1 MTQSLTD
8 AALVLDLSHPDNA
21 ESKEG
26 QGGDEID
33 LDDEEAVYRAV
44 VGIQLPDD
52 HGHDFMSLYEVVRR
66 VADDQMSLVARMDR
80 SRRLSACLLDELQ
93 HTFPVSPSSRNAA
106 ILRLADNYEFTRGA
120 LRGVQDHLRV
130 RELELEREREQHE
143 AVQLERDGLVDQNN
157 CLAEENFM
165 LRLRLSQA
173 NTAVERAVADAHSRQ
188 QIRATEEDRAERLA
202 EALRLEV
209 AEHKTLLKDQG
220 VVLESMQGEL
230 EVARARADADARTVK
245 AKSVL
250 TQLAARGR
258 SSVVAAHDDL
268 LHDLEVFRDEF
279 QKQTEALAVMT
290 ALKEHM
296 SQALQDS
303 RREVERLAAELATSK
318 NEAHQQESTGLL
330 KAAYQAMEAKP
341 AAVTAQNQ
349 ELRTENADISRCAQR
364 ALAEQVEVWS
374 ARVLKLEAQ
383 TRDQLQ
389 VSKRRVKQLNASLL
403 AVKQSVRYFQGSA
416 RNLHAQLR
424 DSVPSFWD
432 WVRKNFS
439 LKNGHRVE
447 DLLSAWLADEP
458 SLYTKHLEA
467 VCLIFD
473 TPSAPSLPLLEG
485 RIFGKAPDDS
495 TLDLPWTSD
504 SSLGRSPTSS
514 EDGPCG
520 STKVTTADEE
530 EDEEAKSEGN
540 VADEKEK
547 EEAASVGAIGDRAIS
562 SRLLVK
568 ETPLSRTP
576 TRKRATTNPPGMRS
590 LKKPRVVMSDAGRG
604 LPTMGLISSVEVAY
618 QDLVRRAPWERY
630 RTQVSFIPPSF
641 LADPMWGGKRPW
653 TIFGAFTLGPYGP
666 GSRRIRRFGLRAD
679 ARDKLWPE
687 VPLRVK
693 GQAWR
698 APFMPTLEFVYG
710 RDLTSI
716 ADTRG
721 LRRST
726 GKSLSLRLR
735 SSYSVTK
742 DV

>member
-1 MTQSLTD
+1 
-8 AALVLDLSHPDNA
+8 
-21 ESKEG
+21 
-26 QGGDEID
+26 
-33 LDDEEAVYRAV
+33 
-44 VGIQLPDD
+44 
-52 HGHDFMSLYEVVRR
+52 
-66 VADDQMSLVARMDR
+66 
-80 SRRLSACLLDELQ
+80 
-93 HTFPVSPSSRNAA
+93 
-106 ILRLADNYEFTRGA
+106 
-120 LRGVQDHLRV
+120 
-130 RELELEREREQHE
+130 
-143 AVQLERDGLVDQNN
+143 
-157 CLAEENFM
+157 
-165 LRLRLSQA
+165 
-173 NTAVERAVADAHSRQ
+173 
-188 QIRATEEDRAERLA
+188 
-202 EALRLEV
+202 
-209 AEHKTLLKDQG
+209 
-220 VVLESMQGEL
+220 
-230 EVARARADADARTVK
+230 
-245 AKSVL
+245 
-250 TQLAARGR
+250 
-258 SSVVAAHDDL
+258 
-268 LHDLEVFRDEF
+268 
-279 QKQTEALAVMT
+279 
-290 ALKEHM
+290 
-296 SQALQDS
+296 
-303 RREVERLAAELATSK
+303 
-318 NEAHQQESTGLL
+318 
-330 KAAYQAMEAKP
+330 
-341 AAVTAQNQ
+341 
-349 ELRTENADISRCAQR
+349 
-364 ALAEQVEVWS
+364 
-374 ARVLKLEAQ
+374 
-383 TRDQLQ
+383 
-389 VSKRRVKQLNASLL
+389 
-403 AVKQSVRYFQGSA
+403 
-416 RNLHAQLR
+416 
-424 DSVPSFWD
+424 
-432 WVRKNFS
+432 
-439 LKNGHRVE
+439 
-447 DLLSAWLADEP
+447 
-458 SLYTKHLEA
+458 
-467 VCLIFD
+467 D

-710 RDLTSI
+710 RDLTVRQCQAFDPDRTVPFDEAEVKEALAWMLEEASIFGHVAATDEVYPFVTEAGSRPCEQSQWALIDPPMGTIAPEGPPAVPATSLPASSI

>member
-8 AALVLDLSHPDNA
+8 ATLVLDPSHPDNA

-52 HGHDFMSLYEVVRR
+52 HGHDFMSLYEMVRR
-66 VADDQMSLVARMDR
+66 VADDQMSLVARMDG

-93 HTFPVSPSSRNAA
+93 HTFPVGPSSRNAA
-106 ILRLADNYEFTRGA
+106 ILRLADNYEFTRVA

-202 EALRLEV
+202 EALQLEV
-209 AEHKTLLKDQG
+209 AEHKTLLKEQG

-290 ALKEHM
+290 ALKEHR

-330 KAAYQAMEAKP
+330 KAAYQAMETKL

-383 TRDQLQ
+383 TRDQRQ

-403 AVKQSVRYFQGSA
+403 AMKQSVRYFQGSA

-432 WVRKNFS
+432 WVRKKFS
-439 LKNGHRVE
+439 GHRVE

-458 SLYTKHLEA
+458 SLYAKHLEA

-485 RIFGKAPDDS
+485 RIFG
-495 TLDLPWTSD
+495 
-504 SSLGRSPTSS
+504 
-514 EDGPCG
+514 
-520 STKVTTADEE
+520 
-530 EDEEAKSEGN
+530 
-540 VADEKEK
+540 
-547 EEAASVGAIGDRAIS
+547 
-562 SRLLVK
+562 
-568 ETPLSRTP
+568 
-576 TRKRATTNPPGMRS
+576 
-590 LKKPRVVMSDAGRG
+590 
-604 LPTMGLISSVEVAY
+604 
-618 QDLVRRAPWERY
+618 
-630 RTQVSFIPPSF
+630 
-641 LADPMWGGKRPW
+641 
-653 TIFGAFTLGPYGP
+653 
-666 GSRRIRRFGLRAD
+666 
-679 ARDKLWPE
+679 
-687 VPLRVK
+687 
-693 GQAWR
+693 
-698 APFMPTLEFVYG
+698 
-710 RDLTSI
+710 
-716 ADTRG
+716 
-721 LRRST
+721 
-726 GKSLSLRLR
+726 
-735 SSYSVTK
+735 
-742 DV
+742 

>member
-8 AALVLDLSHPDNA
+8 AALVLDPSHPDNA

-80 SRRLSACLLDELQ
+80 SRRLSACLQDELQ

-188 QIRATEEDRAERLA
+188 QIRATEEDRTERLA

-245 AKSVL
+245 AKS
-250 TQLAARGR
+250 
-258 SSVVAAHDDL
+258 
-268 LHDLEVFRDEF
+268 
-279 QKQTEALAVMT
+279 KQTEALAVMT

-296 SQALQDS
+296 SQTLQDS
-303 RREVERLAAELATSK
+303 RREVERLAAEMATSK
-318 NEAHQQESTGLL
+318 NEAQS
-330 KAAYQAMEAKP
+330 
-341 AAVTAQNQ
+341 VTA
-349 ELRTENADISRCAQR
+349 LLAQR

-383 TRDQLQ
+383 TRDQRQ

-403 AVKQSVRYFQGSA
+403 AMKQSVCYFQGSA

-432 WVRKNFS
+432 WVRKKFS
-439 LKNGHRVE
+439 LKNGHR
-447 DLLSAWLADEP
+447 
-458 SLYTKHLEA
+458 A

-514 EDGPCG
+514 EDGPRG

-530 EDEEAKSEGN
+530 EDEEAKSGGN
-540 VADEKEK
+540 VADEEEK
-547 EEAASVGAIGDRAIS
+547 EEVASVGAIGDRAIS

-641 LADPMWGGKRPW
+641 LADPMWGVKRSW

-710 RDLTSI
+710 RDLTVRQCQAFDPDRTVPFDEAEVKEALAWMLEEAGIFGHAAATDEVYPCLLPRRDPSI

-726 GKSLSLRLR
+726 GKSLSLRIR

>member
-52 HGHDFMSLYEVVRR
+52 HGHDFMSLYEMVRR

-93 HTFPVSPSSRNAA
+93 HTFPVGPSSRNAA

-157 CLAEENFM
+157 CLAEENFI

-245 AKSVL
+245 AKS
-250 TQLAARGR
+250 
-258 SSVVAAHDDL
+258 
-268 LHDLEVFRDEF
+268 
-279 QKQTEALAVMT
+279 KQTEALAVMT

-303 RREVERLAAELATSK
+303 RREVERLAAEMATSK
-318 NEAHQQESTGLL
+318 NEAQSVTALLGSLPSQVTSQQESTGLL
-330 KAAYQAMEAKP
+330 KAAYQEIEAKL

-349 ELRTENADISRCAQR
+349 ELRTENADISRCASETQR

-424 DSVPSFWD
+424 DSFWD

-530 EDEEAKSEGN
+530 EDEEAKSGGN
-540 VADEKEK
+540 VADEEEK
-547 EEAASVGAIGDRAIS
+547 EEAASVGAIADREEGDRAIS

-687 VPLRVK
+687 VSLRVK

-698 APFMPTLEFVYG
+698 APFM
-710 RDLTSI
+710 
-716 ADTRG
+716 
-721 LRRST
+721 ST
-726 GKSLSLRLR
+726 
-735 SSYSVTK
+735 
-742 DV
+742 

>member
-8 AALVLDLSHPDNA
+8 AALVLDPSHPDNA

-52 HGHDFMSLYEVVRR
+52 HGHDFMSLYEMVRR

-93 HTFPVSPSSRNAA
+93 HTFPVGPSSRNAA

-290 ALKEHM
+290 ALKEHR

-318 NEAHQQESTGLL
+318 NEAQSVTALLGSLPSQVTSQQESTGLL
-330 KAAYQAMEAKP
+330 KAAYQAMETKL

-349 ELRTENADISRCAQR
+349 ELRTENADISRCASETQR

-458 SLYTKHLEA
+458 SLYAKHLEA

-514 EDGPCG
+514 EDGPRG

-530 EDEEAKSEGN
+530 EDES
-540 VADEKEK
+540 
-547 EEAASVGAIGDRAIS
+547 
-562 SRLLVK
+562 
-568 ETPLSRTP
+568 
-576 TRKRATTNPPGMRS
+576 
-590 LKKPRVVMSDAGRG
+590 
-604 LPTMGLISSVEVAY
+604 
-618 QDLVRRAPWERY
+618 
-630 RTQVSFIPPSF
+630 
-641 LADPMWGGKRPW
+641 
-653 TIFGAFTLGPYGP
+653 
-666 GSRRIRRFGLRAD
+666 
-679 ARDKLWPE
+679 
-687 VPLRVK
+687 
-693 GQAWR
+693 
-698 APFMPTLEFVYG
+698 
-710 RDLTSI
+710 
-716 ADTRG
+716 
-721 LRRST
+721 
-726 GKSLSLRLR
+726 
-735 SSYSVTK
+735 
-742 DV
+742 

>member
-1 MTQSLTD
+1 
-8 AALVLDLSHPDNA
+8 
-21 ESKEG
+21 
-26 QGGDEID
+26 
-33 LDDEEAVYRAV
+33 
-44 VGIQLPDD
+44 
-52 HGHDFMSLYEVVRR
+52 
-66 VADDQMSLVARMDR
+66 
-80 SRRLSACLLDELQ
+80 
-93 HTFPVSPSSRNAA
+93 
-106 ILRLADNYEFTRGA
+106 
-120 LRGVQDHLRV
+120 DHLRV

-188 QIRATEEDRAERLA
+188 QIRATEE
-202 EALRLEV
+202 ALRLEV

-245 AKSVL
+245 AKS
-250 TQLAARGR
+250 
-258 SSVVAAHDDL
+258 
-268 LHDLEVFRDEF
+268 
-279 QKQTEALAVMT
+279 KQTEALAVMT

-296 SQALQDS
+296 SQTLQDS
-303 RREVERLAAELATSK
+303 RREVERLAAEMATSK
-318 NEAHQQESTGLL
+318 NEAQSVTALLGSLPSQVTSQQESTGLL
-330 KAAYQAMEAKP
+330 KAAYQAMEAKL

-349 ELRTENADISRCAQR
+349 ELRTENVD
-364 ALAEQVEVWS
+364 ALP
-374 ARVLKLEAQ
+374 R
-383 TRDQLQ
+383 
-389 VSKRRVKQLNASLL
+389 LNALWPNKLKCGQLGS
-403 AVKQSVRYFQGSA
+403 SRSA

-439 LKNGHRVE
+439 LKNGHR
-447 DLLSAWLADEP
+447 
-458 SLYTKHLEA
+458 A

-530 EDEEAKSEGN
+530 EDEEAKSGGN
-540 VADEKEK
+540 VADEEEK
-547 EEAASVGAIGDRAIS
+547 EEAASVGAIADREQGDRAIS

-653 TIFGAFTLGPYGP
+653 TIFGAFTLGPCGTVSSSL
-666 GSRRIRRFGLRAD
+666 GHRRQPRR
-679 ARDKLWPE
+679 K
-687 VPLRVK
+687 
-693 GQAWR
+693 
-698 APFMPTLEFVYG
+698 
-710 RDLTSI
+710 
-716 ADTRG
+716 
-721 LRRST
+721 
-726 GKSLSLRLR
+726 
-735 SSYSVTK
+735 
-742 DV
+742 